1 MAKVKANKK
10 SGHGKRAQR
19 PLKQLKDYMKLSKRS
34 KHRAVNMVINL
45 WYNKEVSQW
54 RWTLTDKLN
63 EDWMESG
70 NSKELEVA
78 LQDVQRTIE
87 WLTQGT
93 QVE

>member
-1 MAKVKANKK
+1 
-10 SGHGKRAQR
+10 
-19 PLKQLKDYMKLSKRS
+19 
-34 KHRAVNMVINL
+34 MVINL